1 MFQVDRR
8 IFAHFDYIIPLLII
22 PIISLSF
29 YLVHELYVTLANK
42 QIIYFSTGAIIFTLF
57 FLFPIRKFIWL
68 IPLVYWLNVI
78 LLLSVEIFGVK
89 RLGAQRWLEIPF
101 INFTIQPS
109 ELMKPALI
117 LMLAYL
123 IKTNPPGS
131 EKGYEWKEFFKLSI
145 YILIPFV
152 LILKEPDLGTAM
164 ILLFVGFGV
173 LFIIGVRYRIWL
185 TIFGLI
191 AILAPFVY
199 GNLHDYQKKRVS
211 DFLAEKPSYHVHQS
225 IIAIGSGGIKGKS
238 KEDATQTHLKFLP
251 IATSDFI
258 FAFHIERF
266 GFIGGVVLITIYAL
280 LILHL
285 LMIVLYLKGDYLIQ
299 VVASSLSLLFFF
311 YMAVNIA
318 MTIGYAPV
326 VGLPLP
332 LFSYG
337 GSSFIIFI
345 ILIGILEHLLAFR
358 FQKNSE
364 LL

>member
-1 MFQVDRR
+1 MFQIDRR
-8 IFAHFDYIIPLLII
+8 IFAHFDYIIILLII

-29 YLVHELYVTLANK
+29 YLVNELYATLAHK
-42 QIIYFSTGAIIFTLF
+42 QIVYFSTAAIIFTLF

-68 IPLVYWLNVI
+68 IPLVYWLNII
-78 LLLSVEIFGVK
+78 LLLSVEIFGVTK
-89 RLGAQRWLEIPF
+89 LGAQRWLEIPL

-123 IKTNPPGS
+123 IKTNPPES
-131 EKGYEWKEFFKLSI
+131 EMGYEWKEFLKLSI
-145 YILIPFV
+145 YILIPFI
-152 LILKEPDLGTAM
+152 LIIKEPDLGTAM

-173 LFIIGVRYRIWL
+173 LFIIGVRYKIWL
-185 TIFGLI
+185 TILGI
-191 AILAPFVY
+191 ISVLAPFVY
-199 GNLHDYQKKRVS
+199 GNLHDYQKKRVN

-258 FAFHIERF
+258 FSFHIERF
-266 GFIGGVVLITIYAL
+266 GFIGGVVLISIYAL

-285 LMIVLYLKGDYLIQ
+285 LMIVLYSKGDYFIQ
-299 VVASSLSLLFFF
+299 VFASALALQFFF

-337 GSSFIIFI
+337 GSSFMTFI

-358 FQKNSE
+358 FQKNIE
-364 LL
+364 LS